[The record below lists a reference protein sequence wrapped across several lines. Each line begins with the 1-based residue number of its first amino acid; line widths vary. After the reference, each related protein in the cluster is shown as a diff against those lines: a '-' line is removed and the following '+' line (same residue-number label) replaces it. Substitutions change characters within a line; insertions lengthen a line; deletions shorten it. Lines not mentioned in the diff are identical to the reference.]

1 MLRDSL
7 KPYRYLWP
15 SSDVHA
21 DPHWQAADGARF
33 SVRRMPES
41 PDEMAGDSRWPAFF
55 PSPICVVTA
64 ADGSSAVLERVV
76 GPSIVNRFPYV
87 MALKFCARS
96 LSKRHYARRAF
107 LNVLESGRTVA
118 VQFLEPG
125 SALDRV
131 LGVIASGTEADAL
144 GRPRRTGLATRRALT
159 SDAPVFVDA
168 YLVYE
173 ARLVE
178 PSVGFQGEA
187 IYAQPWM
194 DVGSHRMVFLEI
206 TAIQLRRDIA
216 EGRTQ
221 ILWRSLPAWSPKGG
235 SELRASDI
243 EQGSADGRY
252 QKGYTPHYAFPS
264 AGTIAFSSDAIE
276 EGMAVLHLPPR
287 PLDQVELDNDR
298 SRWPCFFP
306 SSVGMITT
314 WAEGGRPNLMPCGST
329 SVVSRHPLIIAPC
342 VSYAAINERYAPR
355 ATLELIRRNG
365 AFGCGVPYID
375 DAIIEAIKYAGNI
388 SLPKDTDKVARAGLA
403 FEEGELAP
411 VLPALP
417 IHFECR
423 VVEEVPL
430 GTHVMFLGEARRIL
444 VRGDVTPDNP
454 IEWCPWA
461 DVGTPRG

>member
-21 DPHWQAADGARF
+21 DPHWQATDGARF

-355 ATLELIRRNG
+355 ATVELIRRHG
-365 AFGCGVPYID
+365 AVGWGAPPSGTTFLCHALDRHPDVYMAKPYIPEPKVFLPGPRD
-375 DAIIEAIKYAGNI
+375 HAAYCARYA
-388 SLPKDTDKVARAGLA
+388 SLL
-403 FEEGELAP
+403 
-411 VLPALP
+411 
-417 IHFECR
+417 
-423 VVEEVPL
+423 
-430 GTHVMFLGEARRIL
+430 
-444 VRGDVTPDNP
+444 
-454 IEWCPWA
+454 
-461 DVGTPRG
+461 